1 MNQEKLSTL
10 EIKIPISQLKVG
22 MYVCRL
28 DKPWAESSF
37 LFQGFLIS
45 NNALIKKLAQE
56 CEYVYIDKTKQ
67 DNQLISNDAV
77 EFSHGIE
84 KTEQSFGGLVQRCRN
99 FLGFNKT
106 EKTREPVYQPPNR
119 LKDIVDLTV
128 KTDSII
134 SPRTQLPFHKE
145 IHFAKETHAH
155 IEHLMHEF
163 TSQVKE
169 GGTIDILIARPT
181 IYDCMT
187 SVLRSPDAML
197 LATRLKEKHKSVWQR
212 SMNDCVLALSLGRYL
227 NLHEDD
233 LMTLGLAALLHDI
246 GNLKIS
252 RQAVEATENKTEL
265 IKTHTRLGYDILVT
279 CPGELGKIV
288 ADVAYSH
295 HEQLNG
301 FGFPRGLHGE
311 QISAFTRIVSIVDVY
326 NTLTLDT
333 ADRSGMTHYDA
344 ITSMLKKSDSHFDE
358 TLLNSFNQCI
368 GIYPIGCVVEM
379 STGELALVVEID
391 PKHKL
396 RPKVLLLTDANKK
409 PCVKQVVD
417 LTETKTKNE
426 MTFFIKAIVRPEK
439 YGIQI

>member
-1 MNQEKLSTL
+1 MNQEKSSTL
-10 EIKIPISQLKVG
+10 EIKMPILKLKIG
-22 MYVCRL
+22 MYVSRL

-56 CEYVYIDKTKQ
+56 CEYVYIDRTKQ
-67 DNQLISNDAV
+67 DNQLINENVAD
-77 EFSHGIE
+77 FSPTTE
-84 KTEQSFGGLVQRCRN
+84 KTEQGFGHLLQRCKE
-99 FLGFNKT
+99 FLGLRKT
-106 EKTREPVYQPPNR
+106 EPPSEPVYQKTNR

-134 SPRTQLPFHKE
+134 SPRKQLPYHKE
-145 IHFAKETHAH
+145 INFAKQTHAH

-181 IYDCMT
+181 IYDCMA
-187 SVLRSPDAML
+187 SVLRSPDAMV
-197 LATRLKEKHKSVWQR
+197 LATRLKNKHKSVWQR

-233 LMTLGLAALLHDI
+233 LITLGLSALLHDI

-252 RQAVEATENKTEL
+252 RQAIEAAENKIEL
-265 IKTHTRLGYDILVT
+265 IKTHTQLGYDILVN

-288 ADVAYSH
+288 AEVAYSH

-333 ADRSGMTHYDA
+333 QNRQGMTHYDA
-344 ITSMLKKSDSHFDE
+344 ITTMLKKSDSQFDE

-368 GIYPIGCVVEM
+368 GIYPVGCVVEM
-379 STGELALVVEID
+379 STGELALVVETD

-396 RPKVLLLTDANKK
+396 RPTVLVLTDAEKK
-409 PCVKQVVD
+409 PCEKQVID
-417 LTETKTKNE
+417 LAQTMTKNE
-426 MTFFIKAIVRPEK
+426 TTFSIKAIVRPEK
-439 YGIQI
+439 YGIQV

>member
-1 MNQEKLSTL
+1 MNQEKSSTL
-10 EIKIPISQLKVG
+10 EIKMPILKLKIG
-22 MYVCRL
+22 MYVSRL

-56 CEYVYIDKTKQ
+56 CEYVYIDRTKQ
-67 DNQLISNDAV
+67 DNQLINENVAD
-77 EFSHGIE
+77 FSPTTE
-84 KTEQSFGGLVQRCRN
+84 KTEQGFGHLLQRCKE
-99 FLGFNKT
+99 FLGLRKT
-106 EKTREPVYQPPNR
+106 EPPSEPVYQKTNR

-134 SPRTQLPFHKE
+134 SPRKQLPYHKE
-145 IHFAKETHAH
+145 INFAKQTHAH

-181 IYDCMT
+181 IYDCMA
-187 SVLRSPDAML
+187 SVLRSPDAMV
-197 LATRLKEKHKSVWQR
+197 LATRLKNKHKSVWQR

-233 LMTLGLAALLHDI
+233 LITLGLSALLHDI

-252 RQAVEATENKTEL
+252 RQAIEAAENKIEL
-265 IKTHTRLGYDILVT
+265 IKTHTQLGYDILVN
-279 CPGELGKIV
+279 CPGELGKVV

-301 FGFPRGLHGE
+301 FGFPRGLYGE

-333 ADRSGMTHYDA
+333 QNRQGMTHYDA
-344 ITSMLKKSDSHFDE
+344 ITTMLKKSDSQFDE

-379 STGELALVVEID
+379 NTGELALVVEID

-396 RPKVLLLTDANKK
+396 RPTVLLLTDANKT
-409 PCVKQVVD
+409 PCAKQVVD
-417 LTETKTKNE
+417 LAQTMTKDE
-426 MTFFIKAIVRPEK
+426 MTFSIKAIVRPEK